1 VNATDIEGRLRSHEV
16 GGAMVD
22 QWLDQLGQ
30 GDPQVILRGRALLA
44 ARYLVEQGIMRVQE
58 SDSID
63 PPRDLLELRSR
74 LNRAAAEYRMSL
86 ERRSGAPLAI
96 DQATSAM
103 GRAPLGTAEA
113 ARVLKLSVRHV
124 QRLAPSIG
132 ARRVGRAFLFDP
144 ETIKVHAAH
153 RLEKKEGKRS

>member
-1 VNATDIEGRLRSHEV
+1 VNATEVEAGLHSHEA
-16 GGAMVD
+16 GDAMVD
-22 QWLDQLGQ
+22 RWLDQLGD
-30 GDPQVILRGRALLA
+30 GDPKVILRGRALLA
-44 ARYLVEQGIMRVQE
+44 ARYLVEQGIRRVQE

-103 GRAPLGTAEA
+103 DRCPLSTAEA
-113 ARVLKLSVRHV
+113 AKILKLSVRQV

-132 ARRVGRAFLFDP
+132 AQRVGRAFLFDP
-144 ETIKVHAAH
+144 EVIIVLAAQ
-153 RLEKKEGKRS
+153 RPEKGEGR